1 MNFRPSPR
9 APALALSVAALAAGH
24 ASSGSA
30 AEANYAYSVAPVYQ
44 FNADLDG
51 GGTTGASALILSL
64 SRGKQID
71 ERWRIGASLRANW
84 EPWRFSNPVA
94 FGGIAPWE
102 NVVRIGLSV
111 PVSYAADGGWRFAVV
126 PTVEYAAESGAD
138 SGKAWEYGAVA
149 SAAKIVSA
157 DLTVGLG
164 AGVFSQIEKTV
175 AFPYLVVDWK
185 IDQRWRLANPFA
197 AGPAGPAGLELS
209 YAFGENWDAGIG
221 GAYRSYRFRLDQS
234 GPFPDGI
241 GESRLVPAFLRI
253 SRKLGSEARLDFYAG
268 AALNGRLKLED
279 SNGGDLVSEDYATAP
294 MIGLT
299 LSGRF

>member
-1 MNFRPSPR
+1 MNCRLPRR
-9 APALALSVAALAAGH
+9 APALALSIAALAAGNV
-24 ASSGSA
+24 ASA
-30 AEANYAYSVAPVYQ
+30 AESSYAYSLTPLYR

-51 GGTTGASALILSL
+51 GGTTGASAMILSL

-71 ERWRIGASLRANW
+71 ERWRIGASLRADW

-126 PTVEYAAESGAD
+126 PSVEYAAETGAD
-138 SGKAWEYGAVA
+138 SGKAWVYGAVA
-149 SAAKIVSA
+149 SAAKSVSA

-175 AFPYLVVDWK
+175 AFPYLVLDWK

-209 YAFGENWDAGIG
+209 YAFSENWDAGIG

-253 SRKLGSEARLDFYAG
+253 SRKLGSEARLDFYAA

-279 SNGGDLVSEDYATAP
+279 SNGGDLVNEDYATAP
-294 MIGLT
+294 MIGLS